1 MTGSGKRP
9 RNMIYIVS
17 KRRIVTGNKVKNAQK
32 TYEKLVR
39 REKHE
44 GMTPWL
50 ADAFQKAA
58 ARLKKMGL
66 SHLVKSKV

>member
-1 MTGSGKRP
+1 
-9 RNMIYIVS
+9 MIYIVS

-66 SHLVKSKV
+66 SHLIKSKV

>member
-9 RNMIYIVS
+9 RNQIYIVS
-17 KRRIVTGNKVKNAQK
+17 KRRQIPGDKMHNAKK
-32 TYEKLVR
+32 TYEKLLR

-44 GMTPWL
+44 GKTAWL
-50 ADAFQKAA
+50 ADAMTKAT

-66 SHLVKSKV
+66 AQFVKN

>member
-1 MTGSGKRP
+1 
-9 RNMIYIVS
+9 MIYIVS
-17 KRRIVTGNKVKNAQK
+17 KRRVVTGNKIKNAQK
-32 TYEKLVR
+32 TYEKLLR

-50 ADAFQKAA
+50 SDAFEKAT

-66 SHLVKSKV
+66 SNLIK

>member
-1 MTGSGKRP
+1 
-9 RNMIYIVS
+9 MIYIVS
-17 KRRIVTGNKVKNAQK
+17 KRRAITGDKIKNAQK

-50 ADAFQKAA
+50 VDAFAKSV

-66 SHLVKSKV
+66 SHLTKTKV